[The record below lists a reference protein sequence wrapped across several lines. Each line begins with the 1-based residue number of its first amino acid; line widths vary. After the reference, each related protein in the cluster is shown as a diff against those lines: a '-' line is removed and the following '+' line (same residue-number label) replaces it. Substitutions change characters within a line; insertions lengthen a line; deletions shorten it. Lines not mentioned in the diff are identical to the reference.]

1 MRMIDLTQAM
11 PLLLLLLPGMVGGC
25 GTGTDTETADPAS
38 VRVFVSIPPI
48 QGIVSAIGGQHVE
61 SNALIAGGQNP
72 HTYEPT
78 PTQMVALA
86 GARLYLRIGLP
97 FEDTLIERIEPA
109 AGGPLILDASEGIER
124 RAMRSPGDDMA
135 HDHGDAHAH
144 DHGDA
149 HAHDHGDAHAHDH
162 GDGHAHDHGDAHA
175 HDHGDGHSAGDCTD
189 QHLDPHVW
197 MSPGNLKLI
206 AGNIARALAAVDSAR
221 ASTYQANLARFQQQ
235 VTALEDTLA
244 SQLAPLAGESVYVFH
259 PAFGYFTDA
268 YGLVQRPVEIEGKEP
283 TPRQLSHL
291 IAQARRD
298 RARLLI
304 VQPQFDPRSAE
315 AVSDAIGG
323 SVVAIDPLSADILG
337 ELRKLASVIL
347 REGSVQQADN

>member
-1 MRMIDLTQAM
+1 
-11 PLLLLLLPGMVGGC
+11 
-25 GTGTDTETADPAS
+25 
-38 VRVFVSIPPI
+38 
-48 QGIVSAIGGQHVE
+48 
-61 SNALIAGGQNP
+61 
-72 HTYEPT
+72 
-78 PTQMVALA
+78 
-86 GARLYLRIGLP
+86 
-97 FEDTLIERIEPA
+97 
-109 AGGPLILDASEGIER
+109 
-124 RAMRSPGDDMA
+124 
-135 HDHGDAHAH
+135 
-144 DHGDA
+144 
-149 HAHDHGDAHAHDH
+149 
-162 GDGHAHDHGDAHA
+162 
-175 HDHGDGHSAGDCTD
+175 
-189 QHLDPHVW
+189 

-235 VTALEDTLA
+235 VTAIEDTLA

-283 TPRQLSHL
+283 TPKQLSHL
-291 IAQARRD
+291 IAQARKD

-347 REGSVQQADN
+347 REGSVEQADN

>member
-1 MRMIDLTQAM
+1 MRMIDLTQAV

-25 GTGTDTETADPAS
+25 GTATDTETAGPAS

-149 HAHDHGDAHAHDH
+149 HAHDHGGAHAHDH
-162 GDGHAHDHGDAHA
+162 GG
-175 HDHGDGHSAGDCTD
+175 GHSAGDCTD

-235 VTALEDTLA
+235 VTAIEDTLA

-283 TPRQLSHL
+283 TPKQLSHL
-291 IAQARRD
+291 IAQARKD

-347 REGSVQQADN
+347 REGSVEQADN

>member
-1 MRMIDLTQAM
+1 MRMIDLTQAV

-25 GTGTDTETADPAS
+25 GTATDTETAGPAS

-144 DHGDA
+144 DHGGA
-149 HAHDHGDAHAHDH
+149 HAHDHG
-162 GDGHAHDHGDAHA
+162 G
-175 HDHGDGHSAGDCTD
+175 GHSAGDCTD

-235 VTALEDTLA
+235 VTAIEDTLA

-283 TPRQLSHL
+283 TPKQLSHL
-291 IAQARRD
+291 IAQARKD

-347 REGSVQQADN
+347 REGSVEQADN